1 MTFDRMALPDPG
13 TYYSGAGLRVNG
25 PRGAKWKTTQCVFHG
40 GSDSMRVNVTTGAF
54 KCMNCGVGGGD
65 VLSYHCQAHGLE
77 FVEAAKALHAWV
89 ETGRTGRPVGNLK
102 PSTLPA
108 RAALEVLAYEA
119 MIVAVAAANLARG
132 VSLSDDDRAR
142 LMVCAGR
149 ITAIAGDFL

>member
-1 MTFDRMALPDPG
+1 MTLEKNRLPEPEA
-13 TYYSGAGLRVNG
+13 YYANQNLRLSGPPAG
-25 PRGAKWKTTQCVFHG
+25 KWKTTQCVFHG

-89 ETGRTGRPVGNLK
+89 ETGKTGRPVGNLK
-102 PSTLPA
+102 PSPLPA

-149 ITAIAGDFL
+149 ITAIAGDFV